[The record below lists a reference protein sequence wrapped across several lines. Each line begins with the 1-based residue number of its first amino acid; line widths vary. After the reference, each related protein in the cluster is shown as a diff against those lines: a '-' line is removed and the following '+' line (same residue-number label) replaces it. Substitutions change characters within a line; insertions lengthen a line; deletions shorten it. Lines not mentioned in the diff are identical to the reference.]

1 MSAEMEWFLVK
12 VCFRVIYGNGNHK
25 AQFNEQVR
33 LVFAGNLAEAVEKLK
48 RIAINEAQDI
58 ICPVNWQLVAV
69 TEVMAISEEADGAE
83 ISSVFS
89 ETDDADE
96 FMYLLKKKEA
106 GIRQPAVFI
115 NK

>member
-1 MSAEMEWFLVK
+1 MSLEMEWYLIK

-33 LVFAGNLAEAVEKLK
+33 LVTTGNMAEAVEKLK
-48 RIAINEAQDI
+48 RIAVIEAQDI
-58 ICPVNWQLVAV
+58 ICPVKWQLVAV
-69 TEVMAISEEADGAE
+69 TEVMAISEAADGAE
-83 ISSVFS
+83 ISSVFL

-106 GIRQPAVFI
+106 GNLQPAISI